1 MNSCFGEVSER
12 LKVQTWKVCVGAIS
26 PRVRIPPSP
35 FLFYLVLQIFRMS
48 FMYLNVQFA
57 ITRHLV

>member
-35 FLFYLVLQIFRMS
+35 FFSQHKENKISSDRNS
-48 FMYLNVQFA
+48 
-57 ITRHLV
+57 